1 MRGTT
6 MSKFD
11 INQLIEKKNHR
22 KKELLKLMSEENI
35 LFSLIPRPQS
45 YPDFAGRFLNN
56 VGEALF
62 VAMCENDFEMVE
74 TLFKRYFYGCLLEYE
89 KLRPEDFEKAWQSLN
104 NLKIAAASLLD
115 MMDISG
121 YAFLL
126 SEYHDEH
133 ILKKPIEQA
142 WDTYLN
148 DESGIQ
154 RLQSFATAV
163 SLSESG
169 IEIEHRSTLRSKW
182 KQIIQKLLSDVK
194 HEEVPIDYSL
204 TAISG
209 ILAEPETFPKHNSP
223 LVRVLA
229 RHPDYLF
236 YDGIDIFIAK
246 YLHLREHGENLDFGW
261 KRNRDLEKQIKRE
274 ENDMSWM
281 KNREK

>member
-1 MRGTT
+1 

-11 INQLIEKKNHR
+11 INHLIEKKNHR
-22 KKELLKLMSEENI
+22 KKELLKLMSEDNI
-35 LFSLIPRPQS
+35 LLSLIPRPQS

-62 VAMCENDFEMVE
+62 TAMCENDFEMVE

-115 MMDISG
+115 MIDISG
-121 YAFLL
+121 YAFLF

-142 WDTYLN
+142 WDEYLS
-148 DESGIQ
+148 DEPGIQ
-154 RLQSFATAV
+154 RLQSFAAAV

-169 IEIEHRSTLRSKW
+169 IEIEHRGTLRARW
-182 KQIIQKLLSDVK
+182 KLIIQKLLSDVE
-194 HEEVPIDYSL
+194 HEEVPSDYNL

-209 ILAEPETFPKHNSP
+209 ILAEPETSPKHKSS

-229 RHPDYLF
+229 RHPDFLF
-236 YDGIDIFIAK
+236 YDGIDIFITK
-246 YLHLREHGENLDFGW
+246 YVCQREDGINLDFGRHRT
-261 KRNRDLEKQIKRE
+261 KELEKAIRRE
-274 ENDMSWM
+274 ENLDM
-281 KNREK
+281 RDE